1 MTSNRSKRTLAF
13 GCAAL
18 VALLGAAPAPSAVT
32 AGSGYPAG
40 ALSQL
45 GSTKFYAENDG
56 DVLVSGVQ
64 IFVAAGLD
72 REAANQSGVAALV
85 SESILRTPVDGVP
98 LREAIAAR
106 GGSISPASRSEASS
120 SRSVHYYLE
129 SRSGTIAQAVGLLGR
144 AFAKP
149 DFSPATLAASRAALA
164 MRIGQF
170 ESNAL
175 NVGIQMFRRS
185 YYASNVGAPALGSA
199 ASLANLDSD
208 AVRAFFGANYKRSA
222 VTASAVGATDPA
234 LGSAVAALANAL
246 PDGAVVAPT
255 VAAKTLP
262 AGATRIIA
270 HRDIGAP
277 WVVVGYAAPSPGS
290 ADFGPM
296 LVMQSLLSAAFER
309 DSATSL
315 GFVEKSVGALYLYDS
330 TPASLVVYVN
340 GTLVDPSLALRE
352 LLLVS
357 RSLAT
362 KPIGATQLAGYKAQ
376 AKGQFLNNSIT
387 LSDRSYLLGTFGEQ
401 GLGPDSM
408 NAAVAALD
416 ATSAADLQ
424 RIAKQYLQRY
434 IVALVLPRQ
443 QPAAARGS

>member
-1 MTSNRSKRTLAF
+1 MTSNRSTRALAL
-13 GCAAL
+13 GCASL
-18 VALLGAAPAPSAVT
+18 VALLGAAPSPSDVT
-32 AGSGYPAG
+32 AGPGYPAG

-45 GSTKFYAENDG
+45 GTTKFYAENDG
-56 DVLVSGVQ
+56 DVLVGGVQ

-72 REAANQSGVAALV
+72 REASNQSGVAALV
-85 SESILRTPVDGVP
+85 AESILRTPVDGLA
-98 LREAIAAR
+98 LRDAIAAH
-106 GGSISPASRSEASS
+106 GGSIAYTVDG
-120 SRSVHYYLE
+120 RSVHYYLE
-129 SRSGTIAQAVGLLGR
+129 SRSGTLAQTVGLLGR

-149 DFSPATLAASRAALA
+149 DFSPATLAVGRAALA
-164 MRIGQF
+164 TRIGQF

-208 AVRAFFGANYKRSA
+208 AVRAFFTANYKRSA
-222 VTASAVGATDPA
+222 VTASAVGAADPA
-234 LGSAVAALANAL
+234 LGSAVGALAGAL
-246 PDGAVVAPT
+246 PDGSVASPA

-262 AGATRIIA
+262 TGATRIIA

-277 WVVVGYAAPSPGS
+277 WVVVGYAAPSPGTP
-290 ADFGPM
+290 DFGPM

-330 TPASLVVYVN
+330 SPASLIVYVN
-340 GTLVDPSLALRE
+340 GTLVDPTLALRE

-357 RSLAT
+357 RSLAS
-362 KPIGATQLAGYKAQ
+362 KPIGASQLAGYKTQ
-376 AKGQFLNNSIT
+376 AKGQFLNNSVT

-408 NAAVAALD
+408 NAALAALD
-416 ATSAADLQ
+416 ATSASDLQ

-443 QPAAARGS
+443 QPAAPGRGS